1 MNLLIIFLLG
11 YLLYRIIRG
20 NFFFIKFDKK
30 NDINKNN
37 SKKIFIDSKDM
48 IEADFDE
55 INEGDN
61 KDEWNFYKVN

>member
-61 KDEWNFYKVN
+61 KDE